1 VQFDYSNR
9 ISAKYN
15 LFILQKTVY
24 NKYNLF
30 ILQKTVYNKYNLFIL
45 QKTVY
50 NKYNLFTVYNKY
62 NLFIL
67 QKAMFTTGVRK
78 GLQKQLGEMIKDEES
93 VEEVSIYIYWQC

>member
-1 VQFDYSNR
+1 MQFDYSNR
-9 ISAKYN
+9 ISA
-15 LFILQKTVY
+15 
-24 NKYNLF
+24 
-30 ILQKTVYNKYNLFIL
+30 KYNLFIL

>member
-15 LFILQKTVY
+15 LFILQKA
-24 NKYNLF
+24 
-30 ILQKTVYNKYNLFIL
+30 
-45 QKTVY
+45 
-50 NKYNLFTVYNKY
+50 VYNKY

-67 QKAMFTTGVRK
+67 QKAMFTSGVRK

-93 VEEVSIYIYWQC
+93 VEEVSIYISVMLSTWFFFLPQTLINLFKNIFVVKHSF

>member
-15 LFILQKTVY
+15 LFILQK
-24 NKYNLF
+24 
-30 ILQKTVYNKYNLFIL
+30 
-45 QKTVY
+45 
-50 NKYNLFTVYNKY
+50 TVYNKY

>member
-1 VQFDYSNR
+1 MQFDYSNR

-15 LFILQKTVY
+15 LFILQK
-24 NKYNLF
+24 
-30 ILQKTVYNKYNLFIL
+30 
-45 QKTVY
+45 
-50 NKYNLFTVYNKY
+50 TVYNKY

>member
-1 VQFDYSNR
+1 MQFDYSNR

-30 ILQKTVYNKYNLFIL
+30 ILQK
-45 QKTVY
+45 
-50 NKYNLFTVYNKY
+50 TVYNKY